1 MNHLLSLQKIVYVH
15 TFLFMDIAKGWDV
28 YQLDVHN
35 VFHHKDLKEGVYMF
49 FPLSFSVGSP
59 NFIRTAS
66 SLYGIK

>member
-1 MNHLLSLQKIVYVH
+1 
-15 TFLFMDIAKGWDV
+15 MDIAKGWDV